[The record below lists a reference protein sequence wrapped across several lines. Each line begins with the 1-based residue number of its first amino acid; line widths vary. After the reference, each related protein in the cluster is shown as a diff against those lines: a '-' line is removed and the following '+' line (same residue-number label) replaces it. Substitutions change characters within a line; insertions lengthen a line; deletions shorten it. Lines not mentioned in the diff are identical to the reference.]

1 MPSGAA
7 CPGAFD
13 TARVNHHNL
22 CPTET
27 SDAAWRAYRS
37 RLVATLHDITR
48 HYPVMTAANSHHDRS
63 DMCAARAFQSRCHAL
78 AAPPAT
84 APLAGGWL
92 RIQWERRHG

>member
-48 HYPVMTAANSHHDRS
+48 HYSVMTAANSHHDGG
-63 DMCAARAFQSRCHAL
+63 DMCAARAFQSKCHAL